1 MNGRDLYIGDIMKY
15 FGTDGIRG
23 KANITLTVDT
33 AFKLGKALSLFN
45 CKEVVVGTDTRL
57 SKDMYLD
64 ALCSGAMSMG
74 INVIKVG
81 VVSTPCLIY
90 YSGIKHIIGV
100 IITASHNPYYDN
112 GLKVVYDGKKLNS
125 SQEKE
130 LEKYIESDIN
140 IYPNEIGKEIN
151 NCDILQEYQN
161 LLNKILTPINKRICV
176 DCANGATSFIAKRV
190 FDKVTDKLKTIAN
203 NPNGTNINDK
213 VGSTHLE
220 SLIRIMK
227 EENYDIG
234 FAFDGDGDRVIA
246 IDEYGNIVDGD
257 KLICIIAIYLK
268 EKNQLNDNKVVY
280 TKMTN
285 LGVISHL
292 KENSIECILTDV
304 GDKYVAEALKK
315 YNLSI
320 GGENS
325 GHIIIPSLLNTGDG
339 LLTALFVLKIM
350 KEYNKSLYELSSS
363 IFMYPEKMV
372 NIEVKDKTIINKDI
386 IQNKVK
392 EIASIL
398 KEEGKIILR
407 ASGTENLIR
416 LSVSAKEESLVDKYI
431 NELITLIKEV
441 S

>member
-1 MNGRDLYIGDIMKY
+1 MKY

-90 YSGIKHIIGV
+90 YSSIKHIIGV
-100 IITASHNPYYDN
+100 MITASHNPYYDN

-161 LLNKILTPINKRICV
+161 LLNKILTPINKRMCV
-176 DCANGATSFIAKRV
+176 DCANGATSFITKRV
-190 FDKVTDKLKTIAN
+190 FDKVTNKLKIIAN
-203 NPNGTNINDK
+203 NPNGKNINDK

-220 SLIRIMK
+220 SIIRIMK

-246 IDEYGNIVDGD
+246 IDEFGNIVDGD
-257 KLICIIAIYLK
+257 KLICIIAKYLK

-292 KENSIECILTDV
+292 KENGIECFLTDV
-304 GDKYVAEALKK
+304 GDKYVAEALKI

>member
-1 MNGRDLYIGDIMKY
+1 MKY

-45 CKEVVVGTDTRL
+45 CKKVVVGTDTRL

-64 ALCSGAMSMG
+64 AVCSGAMSMG

-81 VVSTPCLIY
+81 VISTPCLIY
-90 YSGIKHIIGV
+90 YSSIKHIIGV
-100 IITASHNPYYDN
+100 MITASHNPYYDN

-130 LEKYIESDIN
+130 LEKNIESDIN

-161 LLNKILTPINKRICV
+161 LLNKILTPINRRICV

-190 FDKVTDKLKTIAN
+190 FDKVTDKLKIIAN
-203 NPNGTNINDK
+203 NPNGININDK

-246 IDEYGNIVDGD
+246 IDEFGNVVDGD
-257 KLICIIAIYLK
+257 KLICIIAKHLK

-292 KENSIECILTDV
+292 KENGIECILTDV
-304 GDKYVAEALKK
+304 GDKYVAEALKI